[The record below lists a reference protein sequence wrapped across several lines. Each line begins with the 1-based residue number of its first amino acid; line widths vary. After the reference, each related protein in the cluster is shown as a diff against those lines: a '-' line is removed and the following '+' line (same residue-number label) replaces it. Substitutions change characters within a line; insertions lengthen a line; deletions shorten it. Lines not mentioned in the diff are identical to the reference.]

1 MFEFTFSGHQFCALP
16 GRALFWPA
24 RRALL
29 VADLHLEKASWFA
42 AGGQMLPPFDTR
54 ATLHQLTKLADQ
66 HDAREIWALG
76 DNFHDS
82 AGPDR
87 LDNAALAALAS
98 LATKRRLVWITG
110 NHDQPKGEGQA
121 QGATADMRAA
131 LPGEWLEEALI
142 DGIMLRHEADSHYS
156 LPEISGHFHP
166 KLSVRT
172 AARSITRPCFLSN
185 GQRLILPSFGAL
197 TGGLDIFAPV
207 IKQLMGPAAE
217 AMIATDTRLLR
228 FALADIAL
236 SPRGS
241 RRITTRSPQMRII

>member
-1 MFEFTFSGHQFCALP
+1 MFEFAFAGHQFSALP

-29 VADLHLEKASWFA
+29 VADLHLEKGSWFA

-54 ATLHQLTKLADQ
+54 ATLHQLAKLADQ
-66 HDAREIWALG
+66 HGAQEIWALG

-82 AGPDR
+82 AGPER
-87 LDNAALAALAS
+87 LDAAGLAALHS
-98 LATKRRLVWITG
+98 IATGRRLVWVTG
-110 NHDQPKGEGQA
+110 NHDAPKTDHA
-121 QGATADMRAA
+121 QRSLSGMRAA
-131 LPGEWLEEALI
+131 LPGEWLEDAQI
-142 DGIMLRHEADSHYS
+142 DGIMLRHEADPLCA

-172 AARSITRPCFLSN
+172 AARSITRPCFLHN
-185 GQRLILPSFGAL
+185 DQRLILPSFGAL

-217 AMIATDTRLLR
+217 AMIATDSRLLR

-241 RRITTRSPQMRII
+241 RRTTTRSAQIRTS